1 MQLEVMS
8 SNSDSVATTAL
19 HLTEDLRA
27 RTNGLRRSLAEFS
40 VRGGLSEPQEQ
51 ALQVTAARRTL
62 QASTSRHASEASV
75 LRSTLD
81 QLDRRVAL
89 MNVADVELAAD
100 SADTVALALRE

>member
-1 MQLEVMS
+1 MS
-8 SNSDSVATTAL
+8 SINYDSVATTAL

-81 QLDRRVAL
+81 QLDLRVAL